1 MTTTPPSEDHPGA
14 DGDNEDPVQARRSR
28 MDGLAR
34 MGKRVGYTCL
44 LAAMVAFAVGA
55 AVGFTPTAVAVVV
68 VALAVG
74 SIVLLPAI
82 IVGYGVRAAEREERG
97 GGSFH

>member
-1 MTTTPPSEDHPGA
+1 MTTTPPSDGRPGPDHVPA
-14 DGDNEDPVQARRSR
+14 DGVQARRSR

-44 LAAMVAFAVGA
+44 LAAMIAFAVGA
-55 AVGFTPTAVAVVV
+55 AAGFTPTAVTVVV

-74 SIVLLPAI
+74 SAVLLPAI

>member
-1 MTTTPPSEDHPGA
+1 MTTTPPSDGRPDPGRVPA
-14 DGDNEDPVQARRSR
+14 DGVQARRSR
-28 MDGLAR
+28 IDGLAR

-44 LAAMVAFAVGA
+44 LAAMVAFAIGA
-55 AVGFTPTAVAVVV
+55 AVGFTPTVVTVVV

-74 SIVLLPAI
+74 SAVLLPAI

>member
-1 MTTTPPSEDHPGA
+1 MTTTPPSD
-14 DGDNEDPVQARRSR
+14 DGVQARRSR

-44 LAAMVAFAVGA
+44 LAAMVAFAIGA
-55 AVGFTPTAVAVVV
+55 AVGFTPTTVAMVV

-74 SIVLLPAI
+74 SAVLLPAI